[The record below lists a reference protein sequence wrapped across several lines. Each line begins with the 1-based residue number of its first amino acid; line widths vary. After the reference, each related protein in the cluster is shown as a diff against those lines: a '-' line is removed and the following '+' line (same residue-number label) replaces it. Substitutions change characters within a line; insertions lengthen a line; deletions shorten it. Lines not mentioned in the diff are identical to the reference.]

1 VSANIK
7 KNITISVFVSLN
19 LGMVVLACIFL
30 AHLEPIY
37 KVVAVVL
44 LLILTLSIPS
54 VQKQEIHKICLVAS
68 VIAAIALIAYIVL
81 NETGAIYV
89 FRDFSII
96 KNFILGTRQW
106 GILVFMMLVILQAAI
121 IPVPMLVTILA
132 GVAIYGSFWTFIMV
146 SAGVIIGSIIS
157 FYIGR
162 SFGKRLAIWMFGEQ
176 KVEKYSHY
184 VGKKHKGM
192 FVVVLL
198 FPFFPDD
205 MICLLAGVSDMSFK
219 FFFFTLIFTRPV
231 MIGVTSF
238 LGSGQI
244 IPFRGWGIPVWI
256 GLIALVIASFII
268 INIIQRK
275 REKKKA
281 SQLSE
286 ANQNINSSH

>member
-1 VSANIK
+1 MSAVIK
-7 KNITISVFVSLN
+7 KNIVIAVFVLLN
-19 LGMVVLACIFL
+19 LSLVVLACIFL
-30 AHLEPIY
+30 AHLKPLY
-37 KVVAVVL
+37 KVVAVIL
-44 LLILTLSIPS
+44 LLLLTLSVPS
-54 VQKQEIHKICLVAS
+54 IQKQEIYKISLVAS
-68 VIAAIALIAYIVL
+68 VLAAIILITYIIL

-96 KNFILGTRQW
+96 RDFILGTRQW
-106 GILVFMMLVILQAAI
+106 GIIVFMSLVILQAAI

-132 GVAIYGSFWTFIMV
+132 GVAIYGSLWTFIMV
-146 SAGVIIGSIIS
+146 SVGVIIGSIIS

-162 SFGKRLAIWMFGEQ
+162 TFGKRLAIWMFGEK

-184 VGKKHKGM
+184 VGKKHRGM

-219 FFFFTLIFTRPV
+219 FFIVTLIFTRPI

-238 LGSGQI
+238 LGSGNI

-268 INIIQRK
+268 INVIQRK

-281 SQLSE
+281 ISFD
-286 ANQNINSSH
+286 NR

>member
-1 VSANIK
+1 VSAVIK
-7 KNITISVFVSLN
+7 KNIVIAVFVLLN
-19 LGMVVLACIFL
+19 LSLVVLACIFL
-30 AHLEPIY
+30 AHLKPLY
-37 KVVAVVL
+37 KVVAVIL
-44 LLILTLSIPS
+44 LLLLTLSVPS
-54 VQKQEIHKICLVAS
+54 IQKQEIYKISLVAS
-68 VIAAIALIAYIVL
+68 VLAAIILITYIIL

-96 KNFILGTRQW
+96 RDFILGTRQW
-106 GILVFMMLVILQAAI
+106 GIIVFMSLVILQAAI

-132 GVAIYGSFWTFIMV
+132 GVAIYGSLWTFIMV
-146 SAGVIIGSIIS
+146 SVGVIIGSIIS

-162 SFGKRLAIWMFGEQ
+162 TFGKRLAIWMFGEK

-184 VGKKHKGM
+184 VGKKHRGM

-219 FFFFTLIFTRPV
+219 FFIVTLIFTRPI

-238 LGSGQI
+238 LGSGNI

-268 INIIQRK
+268 INVIQRK

-281 SQLSE
+281 ISFD
-286 ANQNINSSH
+286 NR